1 MSTDTNTTATTATTA
16 TLYWTS
22 ADGQREIDMSASSTE
37 EEALAVLLAQCGT
50 DAERDAINAGS
61 FVCE

>member
-1 MSTDTNTTATTATTA
+1 MSSTDTTDTSTA